1 MLTYLQDHILST
13 TGDVCFTYLL
23 TYLLTVCVWTP
34 ETKERTGD
42 QEERREVVGLETL
55 KSVQFTGLDTLLRI
69 KREREREFYEQ
80 QQHDLK
86 HEKHGGGA
94 APWVSRFS

>member
-1 MLTYLQDHILST
+1 M
-13 TGDVCFTYLL
+13 FALL

-42 QEERREVVGLETL
+42 QEERREVGLETL
-55 KSVQFTGLDTLLRI
+55 KSVQFTGLDTLLRRE
-69 KREREREFYEQ
+69 REREREFYQQQ

-86 HEKHGGGA
+86 HEKHGGGGAMGLSILLVA
-94 APWVSRFS
+94 ATRNPNGVQKCDEW

>member
-1 MLTYLQDHILST
+1 MLA
-13 TGDVCFTYLL
+13 YLL

-42 QEERREVVGLETL
+42 QEERRWVGLETL
-55 KSVQFTGLDTLLRI
+55 KSVQFTGLDTLLGIERERE
-69 KREREREFYEQ
+69 REREREFYEQ

-86 HEKHGGGA
+86 HEKHGGRRHGSVDSPSGCDKEPEWRA
-94 APWVSRFS
+94 EM